1 MARERLTQK
10 TAETL
15 LSKPGTSVEEKDSGI
30 PHDVYTM
37 NNPEH
42 EKNDPKKDE
51 YVIGDPSKFGEDV
64 NKDNL
69 WKKDEK
75 SRDQKTNHPLNPDYP
90 ITKSAAE
97 AIKQAKQLEE
107 KAVKCII
114 ASQRI
119 LPGAPD
125 GVLEEQAT
133 DLMYLPLQ
141 AVNAMLTRQEKLAM
155 MIGEAADAATKTA
168 AKKDEE
174 KEEEEEKKPEGES
187 CEDKEAGKI
196 PEGLKKFQEEQKAGK
211 KPEDTEEDKEAGKIP
226 EGLKK
231 FQEEQKDGKKPEDEA
246 KEGKKEEKDP
256 LKDMEEKL
264 SAMTAEFEKMKA
276 DMNKGKEEKPEDA
289 DKVKE
294 ARNQEKNDAFYTGKG
309 LSEKEQT
316 EGEKGKAKEATEV
329 EANDSLIDDIFNS
342 VMASDEK
349 KGAKTLTG
357 LVKKEASDGSGL
369 GDGVNLWGAPPDISQ
384 HFDTRA

>member
-1 MARERLTQK
+1 MNIELFSISYCQIGGYQMARERLTQK

-30 PHDVYTM
+30 PHDPYTM

-42 EKNDPKKDE
+42 EKNDPSKDE

-69 WKKDEK
+69 WKKDDA
-75 SRDQKTNHPLNPDYP
+75 SRDPKTNHPSKGE
-90 ITKSAAE
+90 TAKSAAE
-97 AIKQAKQLEE
+97 AVKQAKQLEE

-119 LPGAPD
+119 LPGASD
-125 GVLEEQAT
+125 SIVEEQAT

-155 MIGEAADAATKTA
+155 MIGEAAEEA
-168 AKKDEE
+168 AKPAEEKKEEKDEE
-174 KEEEEEKKPEGES
+174 EGEKEAGKKGEMPAGFAAMMEAKKEKAEGKKPEGE
-187 CEDKEAGKI
+187 EEKEEKEA
-196 PEGLKKFQEEQKAGK
+196 
-211 KPEDTEEDKEAGKIP
+211 
-226 EGLKK
+226 
-231 FQEEQKDGKKPEDEA
+231 
-246 KEGKKEEKDP
+246 KKEEKDP
-256 LKDMEEKL
+256 MKEMEEKL
-264 SAMTAEFEKMKA
+264 AAMTAEFEKMKA
-276 DMNKGKEEKPEDA
+276 EKGKGKAEEKAEGEEA
-289 DKVKE
+289 CMKE
-294 ARNQEKNDAFYTGKG
+294 AGQNDPKNFYGKG

-316 EGEKGKAKEATEV
+316 GGEKGKAKEV
-329 EANDSLIDDIFNS
+329 EAGDSLIDDIFNS

-369 GDGVNLWGAPPDISQ
+369 NGVNLWGAPPDISA
-384 HFDTRA
+384 HFDTRS